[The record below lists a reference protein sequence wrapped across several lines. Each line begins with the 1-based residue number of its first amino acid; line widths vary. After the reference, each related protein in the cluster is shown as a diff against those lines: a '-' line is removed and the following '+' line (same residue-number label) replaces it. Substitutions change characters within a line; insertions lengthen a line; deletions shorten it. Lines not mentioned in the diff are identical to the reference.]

1 MAALAFGASSLS
13 WSLQL
18 AALCCCCKLPICFT
32 DRGDL
37 VTDHDTAAPK
47 MYGSNPLGG
56 ESLSAHC
63 ETIGH
68 APGLSTS
75 TSMLRSCLRAQVL
88 CFEACWDASAQEFGD
103 VRRFRVLYFLAD
115 GTIEVGHRV
124 PR

>member
-1 MAALAFGASSLS
+1 
-13 WSLQL
+13 
-18 AALCCCCKLPICFT
+18 
-32 DRGDL
+32 
-37 VTDHDTAAPK
+37 

-56 ESLSAHC
+56 EPFLRCHC
-63 ETIGH
+63 GTIGH

-75 TSMLRSCLRAQVL
+75 ISVLRGCLRAQVL

-115 GTIEVGHRV
+115 GTIEVRHRV